1 MKNREIKFRA
11 WDKKYNVMLCTGF
24 NIIGEVSLFSGVD
37 VMLMEQSKKHNDDTP
52 SLLRLNDV
60 CIMQFTGL
68 KTKSG
73 KDIYEGDILGGYPHG
88 QAEVRWQDKA
98 GCWEAYWVINNFDEA
113 GEPFDDEISSL
124 LSNELSDCFDEWD
137 VIGNIYSNPELLTTP

>member
-52 SLLRLNDV
+52 SILRLNDV

-68 KTKSG
+68 EDKKDV
-73 KDIYEGDILGGYPHG
+73 DIYEGDIVRVGGAGLGEIKWHELDCQFKTVWHDRHFKRIRG
-88 QAEVRWQDKA
+88 
-98 GCWEAYWVINNFDEA
+98 NNPERYSG
-113 GEPFDDEISSL
+113 GESIFRNHKITFE
-124 LSNELSDCFDEWD
+124 